1 MASPFDLA
9 APSFERY
16 RALPDGVPEAI
27 RKTIWDLTGPRSSR
41 RVLDLGAG
49 SGRFGRA
56 FVEAHDSYTGADL
69 SFAMLKE
76 FRAQSAS
83 ASLVQADGGSL
94 PFRDESFDLVLLM
107 QVLSGAQNWRNL
119 LVETVRVIVPGG
131 FVVVGHTVTPPDGVD
146 ALMKRQLSR
155 VLEQMGIAPPE
166 PKKSRQQALEWFY
179 AGATWR
185 SHTTAA
191 SWKTDRTPRQFLD
204 RHRSGARFSTLPSAA
219 QETAL
224 KKMATW
230 VKQKMGSLDAIFSEQ
245 HSFELDVFRI
255 GVG

>member
-1 MASPFDLA
+1 MASPFDLGA
-9 APSFERY
+9 ASFERY

-27 RKTIWDLTGPRSSR
+27 RKAIWDLAGPRSSR

-56 FVEAHDSYTGADL
+56 FIETHDFYIGADL
-69 SFAMLKE
+69 SFSMLRE
-76 FRAQSAS
+76 FHAQSPS
-83 ASLVQADGGSL
+83 ASLVQADGGCL

-107 QVLSGAQNWRNL
+107 QVLSGAHNWRNL

-131 FVVVGHTVTPPDGVD
+131 FVVVGHTVAPPDGVD
-146 ALMKRQLSR
+146 GLMKRQLSR
-155 VLEQMGIAPPE
+155 VLEEIGTAPPE

-179 AGATWR
+179 AGASWR

-191 SWKTDRTPRQFLD
+191 SWTANRSARQFFD
-204 RHRSGARFSTLPSAA
+204 RHRSGARFSTLPSAT

-224 KKMATW
+224 EKMAAW
-230 VKQKMGSLDAIFSEQ
+230 AKKKFGSLDKVFSER

-255 GVG
+255 GAG